1 VFAFN
6 APFLAWLER
15 EVGDLGVEVRLDCRV
30 TADDVAAL
38 EPDSVVVAT
47 GGALVLPDLAGL
59 DLPHVLSGNAV
70 RNLLVDAP
78 RPSARIRR
86 IVVVGDD
93 LVALEVADH
102 LARIHGHMT
111 LVSAADPI
119 APEVGW
125 KRRTEH
131 MDGLDRTAVSVHAGA
146 EVLRIEPE
154 GVVFRPAHG
163 TERLLPA
170 DLVLVVGHIEP
181 DSTLYDAVVARLP
194 GVPVHQVGDAAG
206 LGLIRRATEDGA
218 RAGCI
223 V

>member
-1 VFAFN
+1 
-6 APFLAWLER
+6 
-15 EVGDLGVEVRLDCRV
+15 VR
-30 TADDVAAL
+30 
-38 EPDSVVVAT
+38 S
-47 GGALVLPDLAGL
+47 GL
-59 DLPHVLSGNAV
+59 AV
-70 RNLLVDAP
+70 RALLVD
-78 RPSARIRR
+78 PSLLPEGRR
-86 IVVVGDD
+86 VAVVGDD
-93 LVALEVADH
+93 LVAVEVAEH
-102 LARIHGHMT
+102 LAGHDRLVT
-111 LVSAADPI
+111 LLSAADPL

-131 MDGLDRTAVSVHAGA
+131 MDRLDRRAVSVHAGA

-170 DLVLVVGHIEP
+170 DLVLVVGKIEP
-181 DSTLYDAVVARLP
+181 DPTLYDAVVARLP

-218 RAGCI
+218 RAGCT